1 MQFNRISKDG
11 MIEELKNFDMHLEIF
26 GEDEEYL
33 IAMVIGDE
41 DNGIVIT
48 LDAEDYKEL
57 RHALM
62 LANNEI
68 IKNIRTDRRQKRKV
82 QELERAA
89 EKEFDC

>member
-1 MQFNRISKDG
+1 MQINRISKDG
-11 MIEELKNFDMHLEIF
+11 IIEELKGFDMHLEIF

-41 DNGIVIT
+41 DNGIVLT
-48 LDAEDYKEL
+48 LDAQDYKEL

-68 IKNIRTDRRQKRKV
+68 IKNIRADRKEKRKV

>member
-11 MIEELKNFDMHLEIF
+11 MIEELKNFDMHLEVL

-48 LDAEDYKEL
+48 IDAEDYKEL

-68 IKNIRTDRRQKRKV
+68 VKNIRTDRREKRKV
-82 QELERAA
+82 QELERAV

>member
-1 MQFNRISKDG
+1 MQINRITKDG
-11 MIEELKNFDMHLEIF
+11 MIEELKDFDMHLEVI

-41 DNGIVIT
+41 DNGIVLT
-48 LDAEDYKEL
+48 FDAQDYKEL

-68 IKNIRTDRRQKRKV
+68 VKNIRADRKEKRKIKT
-82 QELERAA
+82 LETAA